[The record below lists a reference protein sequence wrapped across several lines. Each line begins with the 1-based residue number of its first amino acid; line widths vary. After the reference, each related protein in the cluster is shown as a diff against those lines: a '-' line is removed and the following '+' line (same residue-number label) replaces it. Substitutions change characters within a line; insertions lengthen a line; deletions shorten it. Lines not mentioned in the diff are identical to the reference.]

1 MKLALMAR
9 YAEFS
14 GRRVS
19 VQYRAGDI
27 FLPATGTL
35 VADSGKSIF
44 LEESFSAQGKARTF
58 RWEIPYQCIVSLKEA
73 PPPPPVAESSRLTE
87 SELE

>member
-1 MKLALMAR
+1 MAR

-14 GRRVS
+14 ARRVS
-19 VQYRAGDI
+19 VVYRAADI

-44 LEESFSAQGKARTF
+44 LEESFCQHGKERRF
-58 RWEIPYQCIVSLKEA
+58 RWEIPYRCIVSLKEA
-73 PPPPPVAESSRLTE
+73 PAAPPASEAPLLAKSEVTE
-87 SELE
+87 PL